1 MVLVRLGRR
10 VQTRR
15 KELGLSQEKMAEK
28 MGLDAKH
35 LQLIEAA
42 QTNPTVAT
50 LVGVARG
57 LGIEIED
64 LLRRRP

>member
-1 MVLVRLGRR
+1 MLRLGRR
-10 VQTRR
+10 VQERR
-15 KELGLSQEKMAEK
+15 NELGLSQEKMAEK

-42 QTNPTVAT
+42 ETNPTLAT

-57 LGIEIED
+57 LGVELSD
-64 LLRRRP
+64 LLQRPGQR